1 ETESNITAA
10 IDQSANHVTCIPK
23 SPHIDH
29 RHHLVKCEHYNLT
42 QRFGDT
48 CFAQESCDGF
58 DPNIWSSEMCR
69 RRSRDSGG
77 EVFIVDTSTTMA
89 DQRLTVVLTLVLL
102 GGAVAKPSAE
112 LHREKRQSTT
122 SCFRQLEEWEPA
134 GYISSSDCQ
143 GDASLYPN
151 SADWTYKILTDHSS
165 CHTVHLDFHVKEIEG
180 PADSCPYD
188 HLEIV
193 GQSGTICG
201 SNNYVSRQVDVQP
214 GGSVE
219 IRFTSDYSVQGEGFE
234 ISYWVDTVPCDGYNP
249 TASSSYWYT
258 SSTTNYWS
266 TNWYYPSS
274 TSDYNWYYPSSTS
287 DYNWYSTSSYYGGPV
302 DTAYTEPPY
311 YYDQEWEN
319 YGYVSSSECGGSPY
333 PNNAD
338 WTYKINT
345 SYESCHR
352 VNVYLYVTE
361 IEGPPEQCPYDYLQI
376 VGQTDKICGNNT
388 YVDKQVDV
396 QPGEPVEIRFISD
409 GSVQGEGYYFAFW
422 VETIPCDEWENYGY
436 VESSECGGSPYPNN
450 ADWTYKIN
458 TGYESCHRVNVY
470 LSVTEIEGPPEQCP
484 YDYLQI
490 VGQTD
495 KICGND
501 PYVDKQVDVQPGEP
515 VEIRYTSEYNWHT
528 SEYNWHT
535 PSYTSDNYWHPT
547 SSYYGRPLDTGYYY
561 PSTTAYPE
569 TGYYNDQGYYPSA
582 TAYRETGYYNDQDYY
597 SNSYNDNAYIRLAS
611 LLYSLKS
618 EARELASQLNEV
630 LLAIDDAENS
640 LSNVNGFD
648 YTALGGR

>member
-1 ETESNITAA
+1 MNI
-10 IDQSANHVTCIPK
+10 
-23 SPHIDH
+23 
-29 RHHLVKCEHYNLT
+29 
-42 QRFGDT
+42 G
-48 CFAQESCDGF
+48 
-58 DPNIWSSEMCR
+58 
-69 RRSRDSGG
+69 
-77 EVFIVDTSTTMA
+77 
-89 DQRLTVVLTLVLL
+89 
-102 GGAVAKPSAE
+102 
-112 LHREKRQSTT
+112 
-122 SCFRQLEEWEPA
+122 
-134 GYISSSDCQ
+134 
-143 GDASLYPN
+143 
-151 SADWTYKILTDHSS
+151 ADWTYKILTDHSS

-201 SNNYVSRQVDVQP
+201 SNNYVSRQ
-214 GGSVE
+214 
-219 IRFTSDYSVQGEGFE
+219 
-234 ISYWVDTVPCDGYNP
+234 GYNP

-302 DTAYTEPPY
+302 DTAYTEPTY
-311 YYDQEWEN
+311 YYDQGSTDNYNTDVNCNREFGEWED
-319 YGYVSSSECGGSPY
+319 YGYVS
-333 PNNAD
+333 
-338 WTYKINT
+338 
-345 SYESCHR
+345 
-352 VNVYLYVTE
+352 
-361 IEGPPEQCPYDYLQI
+361 
-376 VGQTDKICGNNT
+376 
-388 YVDKQVDV
+388 
-396 QPGEPVEIRFISD
+396 
-409 GSVQGEGYYFAFW
+409 
-422 VETIPCDEWENYGY
+422 
-436 VESSECGGSPYPNN
+436 SSECGGSPYPNN

-495 KICGND
+495 KICGNNT
-501 PYVDKQVDVQPGEP
+501 YVDKQDVHTSDYNWHTPSYTSDYTEPTYFYDQGYTDNYNTDVNCNREFGEWEDYGYVSSSECGGSPYPNNADWTYKINTGYESCHRVNVYLSVTEIEGPPEQCPYDYLQIVGQTDKICGNNTYVDKQDVHTSDYNWQPP
-515 VEIRYTSEYNWHT
+515 SYTSEYNWHT

-561 PSTTAYPE
+561 PSATAYREP
-569 TGYYNDQGYYPSA
+569 GYYNDQDYYPSA
-582 TAYRETGYYNDQDYY
+582 TAYPETGYYNDQDYY